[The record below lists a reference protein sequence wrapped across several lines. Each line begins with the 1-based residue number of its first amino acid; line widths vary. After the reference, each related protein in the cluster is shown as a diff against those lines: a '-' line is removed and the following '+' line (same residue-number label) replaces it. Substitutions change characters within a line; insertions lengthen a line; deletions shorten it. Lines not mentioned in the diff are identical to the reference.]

1 MVFRRA
7 AALLKLPGLDRLGRL
22 RFPENIADKPVD
34 LFISHGKDLVQILPH
49 DLQKVTVADPDTLA
63 GICNVGPLSGA
74 GQVPVFLAFPLI
86 DRSAG
91 AERMP
96 AASADG
102 NAGENAFAHVVVFLI
117 IPSSFSEI
125 QRRSVK
131 CLLRNKRQMRAARDC
146 PIFLRDGEL
155 LFGTDAGLSR
165 FAKQRMPEIDLILE
179 DPLDRRI
186 IPKIRGVAGAL
197 VAKMIAIQ
205 DAIFERRND
214 PAGVQLHR
222 NFPGGIT
229 GGRRGKNSLHDRR
242 GHLIRDEL
250 MHIVRILFVAIR
262 WTGTVLPAL
271 TLVFQNV
278 FDLA

>member
-1 MVFRRA
+1 
-7 AALLKLPGLDRLGRL
+7 
-22 RFPENIADKPVD
+22 
-34 LFISHGKDLVQILPH
+34 
-49 DLQKVTVADPDTLA
+49 
-63 GICNVGPLSGA
+63 
-74 GQVPVFLAFPLI
+74 
-86 DRSAG
+86 
-91 AERMP
+91 MP

-146 PIFLRDGEL
+146 PILLRDGEL
-155 LFGTDAGLSR
+155 LVGTDAGLSR

-229 GGRRGKNSLHDRR
+229 GGRRGK
-242 GHLIRDEL
+242 
-250 MHIVRILFVAIR
+250 ILCT
-262 WTGTVLPAL
+262 TGAVTSSGMS
-271 TLVFQNV
+271 
-278 FDLA
+278 